1 MQDVDSV
8 IKGSAVLQV
17 VINTIDKHECSH
29 KWSRDDYYSL

>member
-8 IKGSAVLQV
+8 IKGSAVLHE
-17 VINTIDKHECSH
+17 VINTIDKHECSN